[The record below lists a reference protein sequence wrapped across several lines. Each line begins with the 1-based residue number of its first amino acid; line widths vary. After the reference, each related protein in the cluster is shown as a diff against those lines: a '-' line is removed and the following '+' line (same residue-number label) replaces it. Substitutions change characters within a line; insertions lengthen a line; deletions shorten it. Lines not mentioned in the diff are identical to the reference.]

1 MNFIGYGGGIINRKV
16 ILTVLLVL
24 SLTLSLNAVSAA
36 MVNQN
41 LTDDTTQEN
50 QSNSSTY
57 SSTTNSSQT
66 TTPSTTQS
74 DNTGNSTSNTSST
87 RYEGTPDTE
96 DTISSTASAA
106 GSALAAG
113 SSTVIKVLIYSGT
126 GASTNCVN
134 GVKTALASANSN
146 NLVSGVTFSY
156 ATSSSLTSSILSGY
170 DLLVMPGGSGGSV
183 YLNTISKSVIQNFVK
198 NGGGY
203 LGICAGAYSA
213 AAHTD
218 GYYDGW
224 GIAPHVYAKAVSYE
238 GKLNMTITSTGAQVL
253 NRSGTVTISHYNGAA
268 MYLTSSAAKIFATYA
283 DSKTGYKGY
292 ADIVGDFY
300 GNGRTVLIGSHPELS
315 PQFPDMIANLIVWAT
330 STSNSNTGTN
340 VTISQ
345 VVSAASTVKDY
356 YDKNKKLPN
365 YVTINSK
372 QISMAKFLYLLTTAT
387 KELNGGSS
395 TSTSITV
402 KSVSAA
408 TSPSGTYKSGSIAKS
423 EYLTLAQNIISF
435 INSNGRAP
443 NYVTTSLGKVNY
455 TKMIYMFSKILKYY
469 KSNSKLPNYVQMTA

>member
-1 MNFIGYGGGIINRKV
+1 MDSWDYGGGIINRKV
-16 ILTVLLVL
+16 LTTLLLIL
-24 SLTLSLNAVSAA
+24 SLTLSLNAVTAA
-36 MVNQN
+36 TTNQTH
-41 LTDDTTQEN
+41 TDDKTQGN
-50 QSNSSTY
+50 QINT
-57 SSTTNSSQT
+57 STTT
-66 TTPSTTQS
+66 T
-74 DNTGNSTSNTSST
+74 NTSST
-87 RYEGTPDTE
+87 RYEGTPDTG
-96 DTISSTASAA
+96 TSSTVSAA

-113 SSTVIKVLIYSGT
+113 SSDVIKVLIYSGT

-156 ATSSSLTSSILSGY
+156 ATSSTLTSTILSGY

-203 LGICAGAYSA
+203 LGICAGAYAA

-253 NRSGTVTISHYNGAA
+253 NRSGTITISHYNGAA
-268 MYLTSSAAKIFATYA
+268 MYLTSSSAKIFATYA

-315 PQFPDMIANLIVWAT
+315 PQYPDIIANLIVWAT
-330 STSNSNTGTN
+330 STSTSNNSNTGTK

-345 VVSAASTVKDY
+345 VVSAASTVKNY
-356 YDKNKKLPN
+356 YDKNSRLPN
-365 YVTINSK
+365 YVTINST

-387 KELNGGSS
+387 KSLGSGSS
-395 TSTSITV
+395 TSTSINV
-402 KSVSAA
+402 KSVNAPSSA
-408 TSPSGTYKSGSIAKS
+408 SGTYKSGSIAKS
-423 EYLTLAQNIISF
+423 AYLTYAQNIINF

-443 NYVTTSLGKVNY
+443 NYVTTSLGKISY
-455 TKMIYMFSKILKYY
+455 TKMIYMYTKILTYY
-469 KSNSKLPNYVQMTA
+469 KTYSKLPSSVQMTA

>member
-1 MNFIGYGGGIINRKV
+1 MDSWDYGGGIINRKV
-16 ILTVLLVL
+16 LTTLLLIL
-24 SLTLSLNAVSAA
+24 SLTLSLNAVTAA
-36 MVNQN
+36 TTNQTH
-41 LTDDTTQEN
+41 TDDKTQGN
-50 QSNSSTY
+50 QINT
-57 SSTTNSSQT
+57 STTT
-66 TTPSTTQS
+66 T
-74 DNTGNSTSNTSST
+74 NTSST
-87 RYEGTPDTE
+87 RYEGTPDTG
-96 DTISSTASAA
+96 TSSTVSAA

-113 SSTVIKVLIYSGT
+113 SSDVIKVLIYSGT

-156 ATSSSLTSSILSGY
+156 ATSSTLTSTILSGY

-203 LGICAGAYSA
+203 LGICAGAYAA

-253 NRSGTVTISHYNGAA
+253 NRSGTITISHYNGAA
-268 MYLTSSAAKIFATYA
+268 MYLTSSSAKIFATYA

-315 PQFPDMIANLIVWAT
+315 PQYPDIIANLIVWAT
-330 STSNSNTGTN
+330 STSTSNNSNTGTK

-345 VVSAASTVKDY
+345 VVSAASTVKNY
-356 YDKNKKLPN
+356 YDKNSRLPN
-365 YVTINSK
+365 YVTINST

-387 KELNGGSS
+387 KSLGSGSS
-395 TSTSITV
+395 TSTSINV
-402 KSVSAA
+402 KSVNAPSSA
-408 TSPSGTYKSGSIAKS
+408 SGTYKSGSIAKS
-423 EYLTLAQNIISF
+423 AYLTYAQNIINF

-443 NYVTTSLGKVNY
+443 NYVTTSLGKISY
-455 TKMIYMFSKILKYY
+455 TKMIYMYTKILTYY
-469 KSNSKLPNYVQMTA
+469 KTYSKLPNTVQMTA